1 MAKPVP
7 LDMLPDGLDDPRR
20 PVRPAARPAAGAS
33 SSQPAPSSMSLDDIK
48 KQYQQLQAIG
58 ARPEELAAVADA
70 YVKKERE
77 QGGFGLAVDDTIRQ
91 LAKGVP
97 GLGGTLE
104 EMAAGTSSLMGGNY
118 DEALDYQRARDRSME
133 KGAPVLSTALQTAGG
148 IAGTVTGA
156 RALGFGKMG
165 VNAAT
170 PLFQRILGGAA
181 IGVPVG
187 AIDGFTRGEGGF
199 QNRAYTAGM
208 GGVLGGVTGAGAPL
222 VGQGISSA
230 YQNVKNALTPNAS
243 YRALGVTP
251 AVGEEI
257 VDYLGADAGNSG
269 LARIRAAGPGAML
282 ADAGPNVR
290 SLADAVMVKGGPGAS
305 TLGSAINKRAQAAS
319 KNVVGTL
326 DRALGKPEGAVA
338 QITAIREG
346 SAAAR
351 EAAYNNAYASPID
364 YSAPTGRAIYNLIKN
379 TKRIPGEAW
388 GYAKKLMD
396 AEGVDSKQ
404 ILIDIAPDGSF
415 TFKKIPDV
423 RTLDYVK
430 RALDAVAEQQDGLG
444 KLGGQTAIGRA
455 YRKTA
460 TELRNLLKQN
470 VQPYGAALESAA
482 DPISRIE
489 GIKLGT
495 KLLSPQYTRSELA
508 EALEGMT
515 TPERQAVMSGIR
527 AQFDEIMA
535 NVRGTASD
543 PEIAAR
549 QLNKMVQELT
559 SDATKSKIAMVFKD
573 SKKTA
578 QFFREMGQSF
588 KAAQLRAGIA
598 ANSNTVRRGELIRG
612 IDERLQ
618 PGAIGTA
625 MQGNIPGA
633 TQRVIQLATG
643 ATPRQQRLSNN
654 EQWLELAKLLTEKR
668 GRGAEDL
675 LRKLMAAANARAA
688 SSATGQKFGV
698 AGASAVAGT
707 NPILVEGVK

>member
-20 PVRPAARPAAGAS
+20 PVRPVRPAAGAS

-48 KQYQQLQAIG
+48 RQYQQLQAIG

-97 GLGGTLE
+97 GLGGSLE
-104 EMAAGTSSLMGGNY
+104 EIAAGTSSLMGGNY
-118 DEALDYQRARDRSME
+118 DEALDYQRARDRSIE

-170 PLFQRILGGAA
+170 PLFQRMLGGAA

-230 YQNVKNALTPNAS
+230 YQNVKNALTPSAS
-243 YRALGVTP
+243 YRALGVSRP
-251 AVGEEI
+251 VGEEI

-269 LARIRAAGPGAML
+269 LARIRAAGPDAML

-379 TKRIPGEAW
+379 TKRIPSEAW

-444 KLGGQTAIGRA
+444 KLGGQTSLGRA

-535 NVRGTASD
+535 NVRGTSSD

-598 ANSNTVRRGELIRG
+598 ANSHTVRRGELIRG

-643 ATPRQQRLSNN
+643 ATPRQQRLRNN

-675 LRKLMAAANARAA
+675 LRKLMAAANTRAA